1 MGGLQVSTKLCH
13 SNTPVGQVSLNGI
26 LNIIILTQ
34 ADDGGEE
41 VYDVSW
47 SSRKVWIK
55 NCKKFQHCLNK
66 PSPIPPNSETFGSLN
81 YMAAP
86 PSWISDSIHVFW
98 VGSNTNLSEQF
109 SYYISSAA
117 FLLTFIKDNL
127 ILPLNVSSQLL
138 IKFNVSEIWPCTTM
152 MKNNHHHHPHKPP
165 PAHPT
170 VCVFAKI
177 YSTFC
182 RRAVSDWPIPWLH
195 DFI

>member
-1 MGGLQVSTKLCH
+1 MGSSTSSSSH
-13 SNTPVGQVSLNGI
+13 SLMAAG
-26 LNIIILTQ
+26 
-34 ADDGGEE
+34 
-41 VYDVSW
+41 
-47 SSRKVWIK
+47 
-55 NCKKFQHCLNK
+55 KKFMMFQIHQKSVKKTCK
-66 PSPIPPNSETFGSLN
+66 HSRIIWISHPPSLKIEPFGSLY

-152 MKNNHHHHPHKPP
+152 MMNNHHHHPHKPP